1 MRRIALWAAVF
12 VLTACSAP
20 ALPTTAG
27 IATLAARGNA
37 SWMEPK
43 AQAEDL
49 LYVSDE
55 GGRVYVFSYP
65 GGELAGVLKGFQG
78 PQGLCSDKAG
88 NVFIVDSP
96 REAVL
101 EYKHGGSKLIRVF
114 GGFGYP
120 EGCAVDPATGDLA
133 VTTYQ
138 SVNPPGPGSVSVYAN
153 TKKRGVTR
161 YTDPSFNAFL
171 FCGFDD
177 KGDLYVDGVTSGTTQ
192 AQFAEL
198 RHGGT
203 SLHDFKLDTGIV
215 YPGGIQWDGSDVAV
229 EDLATDV
236 LYQVKVAGS
245 SGKVVGSTHFKDDHT
260 TLLTQFWI
268 QESTIVLPYGK
279 LTRSVRRIG
288 LWHYPSGGSPE
299 KALQPRGD
307 VELVGATVSLRR

>member
-1 MRRIALWAAVF
+1 MRRIPLWTGVF
-12 VLTACSAP
+12 VLAACGAP
-20 ALPTTAG
+20 ALPATDG
-27 IATLAARGNA
+27 IATLAARGGA

-43 AQAEDL
+43 APAEDL

-55 GGRVYVFSYP
+55 GDRVYVFSYP
-65 GGELAGVLKGFQG
+65 VGELVGVLKGFQG
-78 PQGLCSDKAG
+78 PAGLCSDKAG
-88 NVFIVDSP
+88 DVFIVDSP

-101 EYKHGGSKLIRVF
+101 EYKHGGSRLIRVF

-120 EGCAVDPATGDLA
+120 EGCAVDPTTGDLA

-138 SVNPPGPGSVSVYAN
+138 SVNPLGPGSLTIYAN
-153 TKKRGVTR
+153 TKKHRVRR

-177 KGDLYVDGVTSGTTQ
+177 TGDLYVDGVNSGTTQ

-198 RHGGT
+198 RRGGT
-203 SLHDFKLDTGIV
+203 SLQNFKLDEDIV

-236 LYQVKVAGS
+236 LYQVKVDGA
-245 SGKVVGSTHFKDDHT
+245 SGKVVGSTHFKGDHT

-268 QESTIVLPYGK
+268 QDNTIILPYGK
-279 LTRSVRRIG
+279 LTRSVRRVG

-299 KALQPRGD
+299 KTLEPRGD
-307 VELVGATVSLRR
+307 VELLGATVSLSR